1 MELNHVPGLQLGLL
15 LFFTIVYSIVVSS
28 AQVEMVI
35 KKKKS
40 AFFLSYLGV
49 SSVVLQ
55 KQIKDL
61 HQEQKVLR
69 DTGWVFVC

>member
-1 MELNHVPGLQLGLL
+1 M
-15 LFFTIVYSIVVSS
+15 SS

-35 KKKKS
+35 KKNVH
-40 AFFLSYLGV
+40 FFLSYLGV

-69 DTGWVFVC
+69 DTGWVIVC

>member
-1 MELNHVPGLQLGLL
+1 
-15 LFFTIVYSIVVSS
+15 
-28 AQVEMVI
+28 MVI
-35 KKKKS
+35 KEMYI
-40 AFFLSYLGV
+40 FLSYLGV

-69 DTGWVFVC
+69 DTGWVIVC

>member
-1 MELNHVPGLQLGLL
+1 MFSELFTVTTLVEQLL
-15 LFFTIVYSIVVSS
+15 
-28 AQVEMVI
+28 VI
-35 KKKKS
+35 KVLPRFNF
-40 AFFLSYLGV
+40 AGV

-69 DTGWVFVC
+69 DTGNRVVYVRLISSFLV

>member
-1 MELNHVPGLQLGLL
+1 MLL
-15 LFFTIVYSIVVSS
+15 DFNLAASQFFFKFFYDSLLYCSVFSS
-28 AQVEMVI
+28 SWNGD
-35 KKKKS
+35 KKIRI
-40 AFFLSYLGV
+40 FLPYLGV

>member
-1 MELNHVPGLQLGLL
+1 MELNHAPGLQLSGLIASL
-15 LFFTIVYSIVVSS
+15 LYCSYSL

-35 KKKKS
+35 EKS
-40 AFFLSYLGV
+40 AFCLSYLGV

-69 DTGWVFVC
+69 DTGWVIVC